1 MTSAT
6 GSDDARLPE
15 WSGNPGVAQRCAVRS
30 RGGLGASQSFGLRR
44 QAGWLKV
51 WRGGGCKFSAT
62 KRAHKRNAGGFD
74 AECRR
79 PSLITTTDTL
89 AGIAT
94 ACVQRPRLLWK
105 NLPPAGRSK
114 TSGPAPL
121 VLLKS
126 ASLIS
131 IPLAADLNAARQA
144 SLERFQKFCGHQGG
158 FGRTNC
164 ASASRTAAALCRF
177 ASPAFRRKKRQR
189 AAAVQNFAESSSRL
203 SGAATVFV
211 MPP

>member
-15 WSGNPGVAQRCAVRS
+15 WSGNLGGVERCAVRS
-30 RGGLGASQSFGLRR
+30 RGCLGAGRSLGLRR
-44 QAGWLKV
+44 QAGRLKV
-51 WRGGGCKFSAT
+51 WRGGGCKFSVT
-62 KRAHKRNAGGFD
+62 KRAHKRNAGQFD
-74 AECRR
+74 TECRR

-105 NLPPAGRSK
+105 NLPPAGRSR

-126 ASLIS
+126 AS
-131 IPLAADLNAARQA
+131 IPLAADLNAARQPG
-144 SLERFQKFCGHQGG
+144 LERFQKFC
-158 FGRTNC
+158 
-164 ASASRTAAALCRF
+164 SRQRARPNRNTRQRLGLRQPSAALRRPPSGEKAAEGCR
-177 ASPAFRRKKRQR
+177 SPKPRGIIQPAFRCGHS
-189 AAAVQNFAESSSRL
+189 FC
-203 SGAATVFV
+203 
-211 MPP
+211 